1 VSSSS
6 GTATI
11 ERERV
16 AAPSANVAIVHDY
29 LTQRGGAERVVLA
42 MTRAFPGVPVHTSL
56 YDSWATFPEFGDVA
70 VVAQN
75 LNRWRV
81 LRRYHR
87 AALPLLAQSFSSM
100 HVDADVVVCSS
111 SGWSHGVQTEG
122 RKVVYCHNPARWL
135 YQSDGYL
142 KPSRAGVV
150 RAGLSIVQQR
160 LLEWDRRAASS
171 AARYLVNSA
180 AVRDRVRNAY
190 GVDAEVLHPPHGV
203 DPRGAQQE
211 VPDLDP
217 GFLIC
222 VSRLLPYKNVDVV
235 VDAMRN
241 LPSERLV
248 VVGSGPQ
255 EQALRAAAPSNVTL
269 LGAVTDPQLR
279 WLYASASGLVAASYE
294 DFGLTPIEAAAFG
307 VPAAVLRWGGFL
319 DTMDEGTTGVFFDDP
334 TPLAVAEAV
343 HRLRS
348 ERWNPGAIAE
358 HADSFSEARFN
369 VRLRE
374 VVAEEASAT
383 AAGPAPPA
391 AVRSD
396 RERTVERLRIQL
408 HARRH
413 AEVASAPGTLRRSGI
428 KAAVVLSD
436 VLALVVG
443 MVAALAV
450 VAATRGGVADGD
462 DVHAT
467 LGAIS
472 LPVWIAAL
480 SHAGLYR
487 SRFFSGFMEELRRI
501 IGSGAVAVMAVS
513 AAAFL
518 LQLYVARSW
527 LVASFVLGVGSLGV
541 ERRLL
546 RGLFR
551 RQRHRGRLLRPIV
564 IVGANEEARAICRQ
578 LVNDPTLG
586 YDVRGFV
593 ADDVAPGT
601 VLAPG
606 RPVLGSVQDTLT
618 AVRRT
623 GANGVFIATTAT
635 ELGPSNRLTRQLTE
649 AGVHVELSSSLRD
662 VAAHRLTIRPVGR
675 FPAVYVEPV
684 RRSGWRA
691 AAKRAF
697 DLVVASVGL
706 VAALPVLLLAVVA
719 IQLTSPGPVV
729 RRQRRLGRDGR
740 TFPLLKLR
748 TAKRGDDRS
757 TRVGAIVRAL
767 WIDELP
773 QLWNVVT
780 GELSVVGPR
789 PALPTDV
796 DRWPPELHNRL
807 RVKPGITGMWQ
818 VNSEA
823 TYEDY
828 SRLDLY
834 YVDNWSLWTDLA
846 IVLRT
851 LPAVLRRARR

>member
-1 VSSSS
+1 MTSSS

-11 ERERV
+11 ERQRV
-16 AAPSANVAIVHDY
+16 ATPSSRVALVHDY

-56 YDSWATFPEFGDVA
+56 YDAWATFPEFGDVA
-70 VVAQN
+70 VVPQN
-75 LNRWRV
+75 LNRWRL

-111 SGWSHGVQTEG
+111 SGWSHGVRTEG

-142 KPSRAGVV
+142 RTSRTGVV
-150 RAGLSIVQQR
+150 KAGLSVVQQR

-171 AARYLVNSA
+171 ADRYLVNSV

-203 DPRGAQQE
+203 DPQGARQE
-211 VPDLDP
+211 VPGLDP

-222 VSRLLPYKNVDVV
+222 VSRLLSYKNVDVV

-269 LGAVTDPQLR
+269 LGAVTDPHLR
-279 WLYASASGLVAASYE
+279 WLYANASGLVAASYE

-348 ERWNPGAIAE
+348 ERWDADAIVE
-358 HADSFSEARFN
+358 HAGTFSEERFTA
-369 VRLRE
+369 RLRN
-374 VVAEEASAT
+374 VVAEEAAAT
-383 AAGPAPPA
+383 STGPAPGDGHDA
-391 AVRSD
+391 
-396 RERTVERLRIQL
+396 ERGVERLRFQL
-408 HARRH
+408 EARRH
-413 AEVASAPGTLRRSGI
+413 AEVSSAPGALRRSALN
-428 KAAVVLSD
+428 AAVVVSD
-436 VLALVVG
+436 ALALVVA

-450 VAATRGGVADGD
+450 VAATRGGVANGGD
-462 DVHAT
+462 AHET
-467 LGAIS
+467 LGVIS

-480 SHAGLYR
+480 SNAGLYR
-487 SRFFSGFMEELRRI
+487 RRIFSGFMEELRRI
-501 IGSGAVAVMAVS
+501 IRGGAVAVLTIS

-518 LQLYVARSW
+518 LELYVARSW
-527 LVASFVLGVGSLGV
+527 LVASFLLGVGSLGM
-541 ERRLL
+541 ERRVL
-546 RGLFR
+546 REVFR
-551 RQRHRGRLLRPIV
+551 RQRCRGRLLRPIV
-564 IVGANEEARAICRQ
+564 MVGANEEAQAICHQ
-578 LVNDPTLG
+578 LITDPALG

-593 ADDVAPGT
+593 TDDAPAGS

-606 RPVLGSVQDTLT
+606 RPVLGSVQETLT

-623 GANGVFIATTAT
+623 GASGVFIATTAM
-635 ELGPSNRLTRQLTE
+635 ELGPSNTLARQLTE
-649 AGVHVELSSSLRD
+649 AGVDVELSSSLRD

-691 AAKRAF
+691 AAKRTF
-697 DLVVASVGL
+697 DVAVAVTGL
-706 VAALPVLLLAVVA
+706 VAVLPVLLAAILAL
-719 IQLTSPGPVV
+719 QLSAPGPVF
-729 RRQRRLGRDGR
+729 RGQRRLGRDGR
-740 TFPLLKLR
+740 TFALLKLR
-748 TAKRGDDRS
+748 TAPEDGRQS
-757 TRVGAIVRAL
+757 WVGRLVRRL

-780 GELSVVGPR
+780 GEMSVVGPR
-789 PALPTDV
+789 PARPTDV

-818 VNSEA
+818 VNSES

-851 LPAVLRRARR
+851 LPAVLRRTRR